1 MADLFGKG
9 FMGHLNFFG
18 KIKFS
23 AFLVWA
29 AVLLISPC
37 QVSAR
42 YDPALQWYTV
52 RTNHFT
58 IYYPKGH
65 ELLAQRVL
73 TLCEKV
79 HRDITG
85 YLAVEPRPCPIV
97 LDPGTDIFNGY
108 LSLFPSRISLY
119 ETPPYSLRGAGPGS
133 DLLDLVFT
141 HEYTHYVHITT
152 KLGWY
157 GRLTDI
163 LGNGLA
169 VSNILSPGW
178 IAEGITTNTETLFT
192 DGGRGRSPL
201 FKGEMRSFT
210 EGPGLWNLNSA
221 AVASPYA
228 PPAKRIYLA
237 GYSMVDYLNRTYG
250 HNAFARLS
258 KYQAEHPLGGSTEAL
273 EQVTGK
279 SPEEFYKDFLND
291 YLARS
296 VLIKK
301 EALSADLPSGRVVL
315 AEDRN
320 LDSFDAHFWT
330 EKGTITAL
338 RRSHDRKTALVEV
351 DPVTGKILREI
362 KTGLLTNLS
371 ARRLPDGRLLLT
383 EIFYHPLGER
393 TIDTTDLVIYDPMTR
408 GHKRLTKSQHI
419 YSADLSPDGK
429 TFVATRRNGMWIDLM
444 LLDADGTNLRPLIAK
459 PGHYFDAPC
468 WSPDGSRIAGVVK
481 SGQNSDIVLV
491 DPVAGAMEL
500 LFKSDAAEDNE
511 PEFSPDGQWIIFS
524 SDRSGIWNIYAWN
537 MAERKLFQL
546 TSVPYAAGDPHL
558 SRDGKTLSF
567 SFLTRGVKQ
576 IRILPFNPTAGKPVD
591 VERPSAVEGPDLK
604 RLQPEVT
611 FSGGKGIPLQA
622 YKPFVHIP
630 YFSSDEKGAQAGLY
644 IMGADPVG
652 INSYSVN
659 LLYGFNS
666 SRPGYDI
673 NLTNKSLWPALS
685 ARIYD
690 TSVEGNT
697 IGHGKDFWFRERG
710 AELSAGVTIIHRAV
724 PDRITSSLRIGPRL
738 RHFNSLDDKVRV
750 SDDANQSVGLFGEV
764 KLSRRPDSPSR
775 DMVSS
780 WGEDV
785 SLFYEKGLSGLGGN
799 LPGHN
804 WVVSATQYVPSFLNH
819 QGLALTVT
827 HQSQEGLLFYSKALS
842 LPRGYGEQDTEG
854 GLDKRNNL
862 LLRAEYHFP
871 ILYTDNGYGLY
882 AYHSNLL
889 KGSLFVDYG
898 AGWDGGFD
906 WNSWNGKARTSIG
919 ATLTNKCVL
928 LAVLP
933 IEFGVQAGFKA
944 RDGGGFANFIFK
956 MDL

>member
-1 MADLFGKG
+1 M
-9 FMGHLNFFG
+9 
-18 KIKFS
+18 
-23 AFLVWA
+23 
-29 AVLLISPC
+29 LIFPY
-37 QVSAR
+37 QASAR
-42 YDPALQWYTV
+42 YDPAFQWYTV
-52 RTNHFT
+52 RTDHFI

-73 TLCEKV
+73 ALSEKV
-79 HRDITG
+79 HKDITG
-85 YLAVEPRPCPIV
+85 YLGVEPRLCPIV

-108 LSLFPSRISLY
+108 LALFPSRISLY
-119 ETPPYSLRGAGPGS
+119 ETPLFSLRGVGPGS
-133 DLLDLVFT
+133 DLMDLVFT
-141 HEYTHYVHITT
+141 HEYTHYAHITT

-157 GRLTDI
+157 GGLSDI

-250 HNAFARLS
+250 HNAFAMLS

-301 EALSADLPSGRVVL
+301 EALSAGLPSGQVVL

-330 EKGTITAL
+330 EKGTITAI
-338 RRSHDRKTALVEV
+338 RRGYDRKTALVEV
-351 DPVTGKILREI
+351 DPVSGKTIGEFD
-362 KTGLLTNLS
+362 TGLLANLS
-371 ARRLPDGRLLLT
+371 ARRLPDGRLLLP

-393 TIDTTDLVIYDPMTR
+393 TIDTTDLVIFDPMTK
-408 GHKRLTKSQHI
+408 GHNRLTRSRHI

-429 TFVATRRNGMWIDLM
+429 TFVATRRNGMWIDLV
-444 LLDADGTNLRPLIAK
+444 LLDGDGMNLRPLISK
-459 PGHYFDAPC
+459 PGLYFEAPC
-468 WSPDGSRIAGVVK
+468 WSPDGSRIAAVVK
-481 SGQNSDIVLV
+481 SGRNSDIVLV
-491 DPVAGAMEL
+491 DPVTGAMEL
-500 LFKSDAAEDNE
+500 LFKSDIAEDNE

-524 SDRSGIWNIYAWN
+524 SDRSGIWNIYAWDLTGK
-537 MAERKLFQL
+537 KLFQL

-567 SFLTRGVKQ
+567 SYLIKGVKQ
-576 IRILPFNPTAGKPVD
+576 IRILPFNPASGKPVE
-591 VERPSAVEGPDLK
+591 VERPSAVKGPDLK

-611 FSGGKGIPLQA
+611 FTGTKGIPLEA

-630 YFSSDEKGAQAGLY
+630 YFSSDEKGVRAGLY

-652 INSYSVN
+652 LNSYSVN

-673 NLTNKSLWPALS
+673 NLNNKSLWPALS

-697 IGHGKDFWFRERG
+697 IGQGQDFWFRERG
-710 AELSAGVTIIHRAV
+710 AELSAGLTIIHQAV
-724 PDRITSSLRIGPRL
+724 PSQITSSIRMGPRV

-750 SDDANQSVGLFGEV
+750 SDDADQSVGFFGEM

-780 WGEDV
+780 WGEDFYL
-785 SLFYEKGLSGLGGN
+785 SYEKGLSGLGGN

-804 WVVSATQYVPSFLNH
+804 WVVSATQYVPSTFKH

-827 HQSQEGLLFYSKALS
+827 HQSQNGLLFYSKALS

-871 ILYTDNGYGLY
+871 ILYTDTGYGLY

-889 KGSLFVDYG
+889 KGSLFADYG

-906 WNSWNGKARTSIG
+906 WNSWNGMARTSVG

-933 IEFGVQAGFKA
+933 IELGIQAGYKA
-944 RDGGGFANFIFK
+944 RDGGGFAHFIFK